1 MANREQQ
8 SDESRGIYETDE
20 GTQVFEHDEDAF
32 DSSRMMPERNR
43 ASDEFESDSD
53 SMQDEDL

>member
-1 MANREQQ
+1 VEQF
-8 SDESRGIYETDE
+8 DESRGIYETDE